1 MNWLQ
6 FIIRGLE
13 TLKWRWGD
21 PLKKFAVSLLV
32 LKFITKKKKKTFIL
46 FYNIYISYRYRYRT
60 YLLIDII
67 VGSLTRGAPEV
78 AGLVCLNLADDPIP
92 LTTIKN
98 QFIKTSSEYK

>member
-32 LKFITKKKKKTFIL
+32 LKFITKKKKKLLFFFITFI
-46 FYNIYISYRYRYRT
+46 FHIDIDIGRT
-60 YLLIDII
+60 Y
-67 VGSLTRGAPEV
+67 
-78 AGLVCLNLADDPIP
+78 
-92 LTTIKN
+92 
-98 QFIKTSSEYK
+98 